1 MQTQAKGLPIDIG
14 IPEESRKEI
23 AEGLSRLLA
32 DTYSLYLKTHNFHWN
47 VTGPMFQT
55 LHLMFETQYNEL
67 ALAVDLIAE
76 RIRALGFPAPGTYT
90 DFSQLSSIPETPG
103 VPKAEEMIR
112 LLVEGQ
118 EAVAR
123 TARSIFPVAE
133 KVNDE
138 PTADLLTQRLQ
149 VHEKTA
155 WMLRSLLE
163 A

>member
-1 MQTQAKGLPIDIG
+1 MRDQVIDIG
-14 IPEESRKEI
+14 ISEEDRQAI
-23 AEGLSRLLA
+23 TGGLAHLLA
-32 DTYSLYLKTHNFHWN
+32 DTYTLYLKTHNYHWN

-76 RIRALGFPAPGTYT
+76 RIRALGAPAPGSYRE
-90 DFSQLSSIPETPG
+90 FGSLSAVSEDDDHPDAT
-103 VPKAEEMIR
+103 EMIR
-112 LLVEGQ
+112 RLVIGQ
-118 EAVAR
+118 ETVAC
-123 TARSIFPVAE
+123 TARSLFPVVEAAH
-133 KVNDE
+133 DE

-155 WMLRSLLE
+155 WMLRSLL